1 MEGLVSHVLQP
12 EESGRFHRIWEFVY
26 NKGNALPEGRS
37 WTYDGDIV
45 LGVEVHGQ
53 PAGAAILGRH
63 QVNRSGATLSMGAV
77 AEVGVLPEYRLAGVG
92 REIMR
97 LALETMVEEGMQ
109 LSCLYAFREPYYR
122 NMGYE
127 VSGIRTEIKCP
138 GHRLPNPPVTLPLR
152 QISAQDFHELK
163 PCYEAFARAHN
174 GATLRTDAQWRRRFG
189 IRTPLIYAVGDP
201 VEAYFWTQ
209 MEGWFWED
217 LSLGEVVWSTA
228 RGYESLMGALNG
240 LCINRTALTWFE
252 PEQGPFAAQYLD
264 QGMSVSA
271 SRWTMWRVLDM
282 VSSMEALR
290 PHSTGSFVVQIED
303 ENLAANTGSWLVEF
317 SPEGVSCSRTQQS
330 PDIVA
335 GIAPWSQAFLGSP
348 SLTRLVELGKIE
360 CKDPEKLRVASN
372 LLSPN
377 SVVCTEFF

>member
-1 MEGLVSHVLQP
+1 MEGLVTFVLQP
-12 EESGRFHRIWEFVY
+12 QESHRFHRIWEFVY

-37 WTYDGDIV
+37 WTYEGDLV
-45 LGVEVHGQ
+45 LGVEVDGK

-63 QVNRSGATLSMGAV
+63 DVNRSGATLKMGAV

-92 REIMR
+92 RELMR
-97 LALETMVEEGMQ
+97 LALETMKDQGMH

-122 NMGYE
+122 DMGFE

-152 QISAQDFHELK
+152 QILLEDHHLLK
-163 PCYEAFARAHN
+163 PCYEAFARMHN

-189 IRTPLIYAVGDP
+189 IRPPIIYAVGDP
-201 VEAYFWTQ
+201 IEAYFWTQ

-217 LSLGEVVWSTA
+217 LSLGEVVWSTS

-264 QGMSVSA
+264 QGMSITA
-271 SRWTMWRVLDM
+271 SRWTMWRVLN
-282 VSSMEALR
+282 VPTALESLR
-290 PHSTGSFVVQIED
+290 TSESGEFVVAISD
-303 ENLAANTGSWLVEF
+303 ELIPENNGPWRVEF
-317 SPEGVSCSRTQQS
+317 SPDAVRCTQTDA
-330 PDIVA
+330 PADITA
-335 GIAPWSQAFLGSP
+335 PIASWSQAFLGSP
-348 SLTRLVELGKIE
+348 SLMRLAELGKIHSNS
-360 CKDPEKLRVASN
+360 PEKLRVAST
-372 LLSPN
+372 LLSAN